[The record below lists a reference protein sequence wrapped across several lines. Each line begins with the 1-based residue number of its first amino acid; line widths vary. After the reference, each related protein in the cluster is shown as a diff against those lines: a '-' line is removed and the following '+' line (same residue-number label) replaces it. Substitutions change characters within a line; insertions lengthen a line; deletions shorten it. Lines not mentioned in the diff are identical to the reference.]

1 MLKPMDARVVI
12 TKATKQEQT
21 ESGIILPDTINE
33 AGQTAQGEVI
43 GVGPG
48 SRSLTGELIP
58 MSVQVGDVIIYQK
71 FAGMEVVHK
80 HEDLIVIMEKDIV
93 AVVDE

>member
-1 MLKPMDARVVI
+1 MLKPLDARVLV
-12 TKATKQEQT
+12 KKPEREEQT
-21 ESGIILPDTINE
+21 ASGIILPDTINE

-43 GVGPG
+43 GIGPG

-58 MSVQVGDVIIYQK
+58 MSVQVGDIIIYQK

>member
-1 MLKPMDARVVI
+1 
-12 TKATKQEQT
+12 
-21 ESGIILPDTINE
+21 
-33 AGQTAQGEVI
+33 
-43 GVGPG
+43 
-48 SRSLTGELIP
+48 
-58 MSVQVGDVIIYQK
+58 MSVQVGDIIIYQK